1 MLVFLTDADDAAGGH
16 AVFPFV
22 RGGKARGAGGAG
34 SVGGVG
40 GEEAA
45 EAADKALAGAVAEA
59 EAEGTHAAGDE
70 GAPPCDFP
78 TVR

>member
-1 MLVFLTDADDAAGGH
+1 MG
-16 AVFPFV
+16 
-22 RGGKARGAGGAG
+22 GAGG
-34 SVGGVG
+34 VGGVG

-59 EAEGTHAAGDE
+59 AAEGTHAAGDE